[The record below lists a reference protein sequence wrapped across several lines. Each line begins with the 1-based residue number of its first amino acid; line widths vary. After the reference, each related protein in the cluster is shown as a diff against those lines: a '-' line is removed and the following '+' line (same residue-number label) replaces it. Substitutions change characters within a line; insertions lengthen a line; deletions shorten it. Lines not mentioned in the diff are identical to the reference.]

1 MPLLQLFKITICKG
15 KPLRLRGEVKWRHL
29 LLRFWWR
36 FMVLLEGTCKKSCRV
51 LQSMGHIPLLGSIDG
66 SFELD

>member
-1 MPLLQLFKITICKG
+1 
-15 KPLRLRGEVKWRHL
+15 
-29 LLRFWWR
+29 
-36 FMVLLEGTCKKSCRV
+36 MVLLEGTCKKSCRV